1 MIPTSVLAYLQPAG
15 MDAAAALATGSAN
28 LAVETG
34 ASRPFTAPLAASGQ
48 AAIAGLTGIFGYSKN
63 LVVQ

>member
-1 MIPTSVLAYLQPAG
+1 

-34 ASRPFTAPLAASGQ
+34 ASRPFTAPLAAGGQ